1 MKTLRRCPLQWTH
14 TEIVDNMNATIEQN
28 AFKENLLSDKTA
40 IVTGASRGIG
50 AAIAQRLCEAG
61 ANVVLCSRSAES
73 VAQIAD
79 TLQDKGY
86 STYAMAA
93 DISEK
98 ADVEALIEK
107 TIAQFS
113 HIDILVNNAGIT
125 RDMLLMRLKDEDWDA
140 VLQTNLTGTMYCTR
154 AVLRPMIRQKS
165 GRIINI
171 SSVVG
176 LIGNAGQANYAAAK
190 AGIIGF
196 TKATAKEVGT
206 RGITVNAIA
215 PGFIT
220 TDMTAQIPEENQ
232 KQLLELIPLREFGH
246 PEDVADAVCFLASD
260 AARYI
265 TGQTLQVDGGMVM

>member
-1 MKTLRRCPLQWTH
+1 MGTVNKMDGTSGQG
-14 TEIVDNMNATIEQN
+14 
-28 AFKENLLSDKTA
+28 AFRGDLLSGKTA

-50 AAIAQRLCEAG
+50 AAIAHRLCEAG

-79 TLQDKGY
+79 TLQGKGY
-86 STYAMAA
+86 TAFSMAA

-98 ADVEALIEK
+98 ADVESLIAE
-107 TIAQFS
+107 TIERFS
-113 HIDILVNNAGIT
+113 QIDILVNNAGIT

-154 AVLRPMIRQKS
+154 GVLRPMIRQKS

-176 LIGNAGQANYAAAK
+176 LSGNAGQVNYAAAK
-190 AGIIGF
+190 AGIIGL
-196 TKATAKEVGT
+196 TKATAKEVGA

-220 TDMTAQIPEENQ
+220 TDMTAQIPEKNQ
-232 KQLLELIPLREFGH
+232 EQLLELIPLREFGH
-246 PEDVADAVCFLASD
+246 PEDVAAAVCFLASD

-265 TGQTLQVDGGMVM
+265 TGQVLQVDGGMVM

>member
-1 MKTLRRCPLQWTH
+1 MGMVNKMDGTS
-14 TEIVDNMNATIEQN
+14 EQVV
-28 AFKENLLSDKTA
+28 FRGDLLSGKTA

-50 AAIAQRLCEAG
+50 AAIAHRLCETG

-86 STYAMAA
+86 TVFSMAA
-93 DISEK
+93 DISRKE
-98 ADVEALIEK
+98 DVESLIEK
-107 TIAQFS
+107 TIEQFS
-113 HIDILVNNAGIT
+113 GIDILVNNAGIT

-154 AVLRPMIRQKS
+154 AVLRPMIRQRS

-190 AGIIGF
+190 AGIIGL
-196 TKATAKEVGT
+196 TKATAKEVGA

-220 TDMTAQIPEENQ
+220 TDMTAQIPEKNQ
-232 KQLLELIPLREFGH
+232 EQLLELIPLREFGH
-246 PEDVADAVCFLASD
+246 PEDVADTVCFLASD

>member
-1 MKTLRRCPLQWTH
+1 ML
-14 TEIVDNMNATIEQN
+14 IG
-28 AFKENLLSDKTA
+28 KTA

-50 AAIAQRLCEAG
+50 AAIARKLCEAG
-61 ANVVLCSRSAES
+61 ANVALCSRSAEA

-79 TLQDKGY
+79 TLKSEGY
-86 STYAMAA
+86 TATSLAA

-98 ADVEALIEK
+98 AEVEALIK
-107 TIAQFS
+107 MVLDRFS
-113 HIDILVNNAGIT
+113 QLDILVNNAGIT
-125 RDMLLMRLKDEDWDA
+125 RDTLLMRLKDADWDA
-140 VLQTNLTGTMYCTR
+140 VVQTNLTGTMYCTR

-171 SSVVG
+171 SSVIG
-176 LIGNAGQANYAAAK
+176 IMGNAGQASYAAAK
-190 AGIIGF
+190 AGIIGL
-196 TKATAKEVGT
+196 TKATAKEVGA

-220 TDMTAQIPEENQ
+220 TDMTAQIPEQNQ
-232 KQLLELIPLREFGH
+232 KQLLELIPLREFGS

>member
-1 MKTLRRCPLQWTH
+1 MGMVNKMDGTS
-14 TEIVDNMNATIEQN
+14 EQVV
-28 AFKENLLSDKTA
+28 FRGDLLSGKTA

-50 AAIAQRLCEAG
+50 AAIAHSLCETG

-86 STYAMAA
+86 TVFSMAA
-93 DISEK
+93 DISRKE
-98 ADVEALIEK
+98 DVESLIEK
-107 TIAQFS
+107 TIEQFS
-113 HIDILVNNAGIT
+113 GIDILVNNAGIT

-190 AGIIGF
+190 AGIIGL
-196 TKATAKEVGT
+196 TKATAKEVGA

-220 TDMTAQIPEENQ
+220 TDMTAQIPEKNQ
-232 KQLLELIPLREFGH
+232 EQLLELIPLREFGH

>member
-1 MKTLRRCPLQWTH
+1 MDVT
-14 TEIVDNMNATIEQN
+14 TEGS
-28 AFKENLLSDKTA
+28 AFREDLLSGKTA

-50 AAIAQRLCEAG
+50 AAIAQRLCEVG
-61 ANVVLCSRSAES
+61 AKVVLCSRSAEAVTQ
-73 VAQIAD
+73 VAE
-79 TLQDKGY
+79 TLQEKGY
-86 STYAMAA
+86 TTLAMAA
-93 DISEK
+93 DISQK
-98 ADVEALIEK
+98 ADVEGLIEK

-113 HIDILVNNAGIT
+113 QIDILVNNAGIT

-176 LIGNAGQANYAAAK
+176 LAGNAGQANYAAAK

-220 TDMTAQIPEENQ
+220 TDMTAQISENNQ

-246 PEDVADAVCFLASD
+246 PEDVADAACFLASD

>member
-1 MKTLRRCPLQWTH
+1 MDVT
-14 TEIVDNMNATIEQN
+14 TERS
-28 AFKENLLSDKTA
+28 AFREDLLHGKTA

-50 AAIAQRLCEAG
+50 AAIAHRLCEAG
-61 ANVVLCSRSAES
+61 ANVVICSRSADAVGE
-73 VAQIAD
+73 VAN
-79 TLQDKGY
+79 TLAAKGY
-86 STYAMAA
+86 TIHAIAA
-93 DISEK
+93 DISQK
-98 ADVEALIEK
+98 ADVESLIKE
-107 TIAQFS
+107 TTAQFS
-113 HIDILVNNAGIT
+113 QIDILVNNAGIT
-125 RDMLLMRLKDEDWDA
+125 RDTLLMRLKDEDWHA

-176 LIGNAGQANYAAAK
+176 LAGNAGQVNYAAAK
-190 AGIIGF
+190 AGIIGL
-196 TKATAKEVGT
+196 TKATAKEVGA

-220 TDMTAQIPEENQ
+220 TDMTAQISEQHQ
-232 KQLLELIPLREFGH
+232 KQLLEMIPLREFGH

>member
-1 MKTLRRCPLQWTH
+1 ML
-14 TEIVDNMNATIEQN
+14 EG
-28 AFKENLLSDKTA
+28 KTA

-50 AAIAQRLCEAG
+50 AAIAHRLCEVG
-61 ANVVLCSRSAES
+61 ANVVICSRSIES
-73 VAQIAD
+73 VSQTANVLKD
-79 TLQDKGY
+79 NSYTVH
-86 STYAMAA
+86 AMAA
-93 DISEK
+93 DISQK
-98 ADVEALIEK
+98 ADVEALIEETLEK
-107 TIAQFS
+107 FS
-113 HIDILVNNAGIT
+113 QIDILVNNAGIT

-140 VLQTNLTGTMYCTR
+140 VIQTNLTGTMYCSR

-171 SSVVG
+171 SSVIG
-176 LIGNAGQANYAAAK
+176 LMGNAGQASYAAAK
-190 AGIIGF
+190 AGILGL
-196 TKATAKEVGT
+196 TKTTAKEVGT

-220 TDMTAQIPEENQ
+220 TDMTAKIPEEFQ
-232 KQLLELIPLREFGH
+232 KKLLELIPLQNFGI

>member
-1 MKTLRRCPLQWTH
+1 MGMVNKMDGTS
-14 TEIVDNMNATIEQN
+14 EQVVFRG
-28 AFKENLLSDKTA
+28 ALLSGKTA

-50 AAIAQRLCEAG
+50 AAIAHRLCETG

-86 STYAMAA
+86 TVFSMAA
-93 DISEK
+93 DISQKE
-98 ADVEALIEK
+98 DVESLIEK
-107 TIAQFS
+107 TIEQFS
-113 HIDILVNNAGIT
+113 GIDILVNNAGIT

-176 LIGNAGQANYAAAK
+176 LMGNAGQANYAAAK
-190 AGIIGF
+190 AGIIGL
-196 TKATAKEVGT
+196 TKATAKEVGA

-220 TDMTAQIPEENQ
+220 TDMTAQIPEKNQ
-232 KQLLELIPLREFGH
+232 EQLLELIPLREFGH

>member
-1 MKTLRRCPLQWTH
+1 MNM
-14 TEIVDNMNATIEQN
+14 EIADKMDVTTEQN
-28 AFKENLLSDKTA
+28 IFRADILSGKTA

-50 AAIAQRLCEAG
+50 AAIARRLCEAG

-79 TLQDKGY
+79 TLQSKGY

-98 ADVEALIEK
+98 ADVEVLIEK
-107 TIAQFS
+107 TLDQFS

-154 AVLRPMIRQKS
+154 AVLRPMIRQRS

-176 LIGNAGQANYAAAK
+176 LVGNPGQANYAAAK

-196 TKATAKEVGT
+196 TKATAKEVSA

-220 TDMTAQIPEENQ
+220 TDMTAEISEASQ
-232 KQLLELIPLREFGH
+232 KQLLELIPLRKFGH

>member
-1 MKTLRRCPLQWTH
+1 ML
-14 TEIVDNMNATIEQN
+14 IG
-28 AFKENLLSDKTA
+28 KTA

-50 AAIAQRLCEAG
+50 AEIARKLCEAG
-61 ANVVLCSRSAES
+61 ANVALCSRSAEA

-79 TLQDKGY
+79 MLQSEGHTAIHK
-86 STYAMAA
+86 AA
-93 DISEK
+93 DISQK
-98 ADVEALIEK
+98 TDVEAFIKMVLDR
-107 TIAQFS
+107 FS
-113 HIDILVNNAGIT
+113 RLDILVNNAGIT
-125 RDMLLMRLKDEDWDA
+125 RDTLLMRLKDADWDT

-176 LIGNAGQANYAAAK
+176 IVGNAGQANYAAAK
-190 AGIIGF
+190 AGIIGL
-196 TKATAKEVGT
+196 TKATAKEVGA

-220 TDMTAQIPEENQ
+220 TDMTAQIPEQNQ
-232 KQLLELIPLREFGH
+232 KQLLELIPLREFGR

>member
-1 MKTLRRCPLQWTH
+1 MDVTR
-14 TEIVDNMNATIEQN
+14 EQSV
-28 AFKENLLSDKTA
+28 FRENLLSGKTA

-50 AAIAQRLCEAG
+50 AAIAQRLCETG
-61 ANVVLCSRSAES
+61 ANVVICSRSADA
-73 VAQIAD
+73 VGQVAD
-79 TLQDKGY
+79 TLQGKGY
-86 STYAMAA
+86 PVQAIAA

-98 ADVEALIEK
+98 TDVEALIEK
-107 TIAQFS
+107 AIAQFS
-113 HIDILVNNAGIT
+113 QIDILVNNAGIT

-171 SSVVG
+171 SSIVG
-176 LIGNAGQANYAAAK
+176 LVGNAGQANYAAAK

-196 TKATAKEVGT
+196 TKAIAKEVGT
-206 RGITVNAIA
+206 RGITANAIA

-220 TDMTAQIPEENQ
+220 TDMTAQISEQNQ
-232 KQLLELIPLREFGH
+232 QQLLELIPLQGFGH

>member
-1 MKTLRRCPLQWTH
+1 MDVTTERSAFREDLLRG
-14 TEIVDNMNATIEQN
+14 
-28 AFKENLLSDKTA
+28 KTA

-50 AAIAQRLCEAG
+50 AAIAHRLCEAG
-61 ANVVLCSRSAES
+61 ANVVICSRSNDA
-73 VAQIAD
+73 VGQVAD

-86 STYAMAA
+86 AVHAIAA
-93 DISEK
+93 DISQK
-98 ADVEALIEK
+98 ADVEALIEE
-107 TIAQFS
+107 TTAQFS

-125 RDMLLMRLKDEDWDA
+125 RDMLLMRLKDEDWHA

-176 LIGNAGQANYAAAK
+176 LVGNAGQANYAAAK

-196 TKATAKEVGT
+196 TKAIAKEIGA
-206 RGITVNAIA
+206 RGITANAIA

-220 TDMTAQIPEENQ
+220 TDMTAQIPEQ
-232 KQLLELIPLREFGH
+232 SQQQLLELIPLRGFGH

>member
-1 MKTLRRCPLQWTH
+1 MDVT
-14 TEIVDNMNATIEQN
+14 TERN
-28 AFKENLLSDKTA
+28 AFREDVLSGKTA

-50 AAIAQRLCEAG
+50 AAIAQRLCETG
-61 ANVVLCSRSAES
+61 ANVVLCSRTADAVRE
-73 VAQIAD
+73 VAK
-79 TLQDKGY
+79 TLEDKGHRVH
-86 STYAMAA
+86 AMAA
-93 DISEK
+93 DISQK
-98 ADVEALIEK
+98 ADVEALIEE
-107 TIAQFS
+107 TTAQFS
-113 HIDILVNNAGIT
+113 QIDILVNNAGIT
-125 RDMLLMRLKDEDWDA
+125 RDTLLMRLKDEDWNA

-176 LIGNAGQANYAAAK
+176 LAGNAGQANYAAAK
-190 AGIIGF
+190 AGILGL
-196 TKATAKEVGT
+196 TKATAKEVGA

-220 TDMTAQIPEENQ
+220 TDMTAQISEQNQ

>member
-1 MKTLRRCPLQWTH
+1 MEKKVFVDDMLQG
-14 TEIVDNMNATIEQN
+14 
-28 AFKENLLSDKTA
+28 KTA

-50 AAIAQRLCEAG
+50 AAIARRLCEVG
-61 ANVVLCSRSAES
+61 ANVVICSRSIES
-73 VAQIAD
+73 VSQTAD
-79 TLQDKGY
+79 ELKGNGY
-86 STYAMAA
+86 SIQSLAA
-93 DISEK
+93 DISKKE
-98 ADVEALIEK
+98 DVETLVEEAIS
-107 TIAQFS
+107 QFS
-113 HIDILVNNAGIT
+113 QIDILVNNAGIT

-171 SSVVG
+171 SSVIG
-176 LIGNAGQANYAAAK
+176 LMGNPGQASYAAAK
-190 AGIIGF
+190 AGIIGL
-196 TKATAKEVGT
+196 TKTTAKEVGT

-220 TDMTAQIPEENQ
+220 TDMTAQIPEEFR
-232 KQLLELIPLREFGH
+232 KKALELIPLQNYGD
-246 PEDVADAVCFLASD
+246 PEDVANTVCFLASD

>member
-1 MKTLRRCPLQWTH
+1 MVNKMDGTS
-14 TEIVDNMNATIEQN
+14 EQVVFRG
-28 AFKENLLSDKTA
+28 ALLSGKTA

-50 AAIAQRLCEAG
+50 AAIAHRLCETG

-86 STYAMAA
+86 TVFSMAA
-93 DISEK
+93 DISQKE
-98 ADVEALIEK
+98 DVESLIEK
-107 TIAQFS
+107 TIEQFS
-113 HIDILVNNAGIT
+113 GIDILVNNAGIT

-176 LIGNAGQANYAAAK
+176 LMGNAGQANYAAAK
-190 AGIIGF
+190 AGIIGL
-196 TKATAKEVGT
+196 TKATAKEVGA

-220 TDMTAQIPEENQ
+220 TDMTAQIPEKNQ
-232 KQLLELIPLREFGH
+232 EQLLELIPLREFGH

>member
-1 MKTLRRCPLQWTH
+1 MDA
-14 TEIVDNMNATIEQN
+14 TERS
-28 AFKENLLSDKTA
+28 AFRKDLLSGKTA

-61 ANVVLCSRSAES
+61 ANVVLCSRSAEA
-73 VAQIAD
+73 VTQIAE
-79 TLQDKGY
+79 TLQEKGY
-86 STYAMAA
+86 TTLAMAA
-93 DISEK
+93 DISQK
-98 ADVEALIEK
+98 ADVEGLIEK

-113 HIDILVNNAGIT
+113 QIDILVNNAGIT

-176 LIGNAGQANYAAAK
+176 LMGNAGQASYAAAK
-190 AGIIGF
+190 AGIIGL

-220 TDMTAQIPEENQ
+220 TDMTAQISEDNQ

-246 PEDVADAVCFLASD
+246 PEDVADAACFLASD

-265 TGQTLQVDGGMVM
+265 TGQILQVDGGMVM

>member
-1 MKTLRRCPLQWTH
+1 MSET
-14 TEIVDNMNATIEQN
+14 TEQS
-28 AFKENLLSDKTA
+28 AFRADVLNGKTA

-61 ANVVLCSRSAES
+61 ANVVLCSRSVEA
-73 VAQIAD
+73 VGQIAGA
-79 TLQDKGY
+79 LQEKGY
-86 STYAMAA
+86 TVLSMAA
-93 DISEK
+93 DISQK
-98 ADVEALIEK
+98 ADVDTLIEK
-107 TIAQFS
+107 TISQFS
-113 HIDILVNNAGIT
+113 HIDVLVNNAGIT
-125 RDMLLMRLKDEDWDA
+125 RDTLLMRLKDEDWDT

-165 GRIINI
+165 GRIISI
-171 SSVVG
+171 SSIVG
-176 LIGNAGQANYAAAK
+176 LAGNAGQANYAAAK
-190 AGIIGF
+190 AGIIGL
-196 TKATAKEVGT
+196 TKATAKEVGA

-220 TDMTAQIPEENQ
+220 TDMTAQISEQNQ
-232 KQLLELIPLREFGH
+232 QQLLELIPLREFGH

>member
-1 MKTLRRCPLQWTH
+1 
-14 TEIVDNMNATIEQN
+14 MNETTGQS
-28 AFKENLLSDKTA
+28 AFRADLLHGKTA

-50 AAIAQRLCEAG
+50 AAIAHKLCGAG
-61 ANVVLCSRSAES
+61 ANVALCSRSAES
-73 VAQIAD
+73 VGQIAEM
-79 TLQDKGY
+79 LQEKGY
-86 STYAMAA
+86 AVLSMAA
-93 DISEK
+93 DISQKSDIEN
-98 ADVEALIEK
+98 LIER
-107 TIAQFS
+107 TISQFS
-113 HIDILVNNAGIT
+113 QIDILVNNAGIT
-125 RDMLLMRLKDEDWDA
+125 RDTLLMRLKDEDWDA

-176 LIGNAGQANYAAAK
+176 LTGNAGQANYAAAK
-190 AGIIGF
+190 AGILGF

-220 TDMTAQIPEENQ
+220 TDMTAQIPEQSQE
-232 KQLLELIPLREFGH
+232 QLLELIPLRAFGH

>member
-1 MKTLRRCPLQWTH
+1 
-14 TEIVDNMNATIEQN
+14 MNTPDRQN
-28 AFKENLLSDKTA
+28 AFRADMLNGKTA

-50 AAIAQRLCEAG
+50 AAIAQRLCETG
-61 ANVVLCSRSAES
+61 ANVVLCSRSAEA
-73 VAQIAD
+73 VGQTAEM
-79 TLQDKGY
+79 LQGEGY
-86 STYAMAA
+86 TALSMAA
-93 DISEK
+93 DISQK
-98 ADVEALIEK
+98 ADIDNLIE
-107 TIAQFS
+107 TTLSQFS
-113 HIDILVNNAGIT
+113 QIDILVNNAGIT

-171 SSVVG
+171 SSVIG
-176 LIGNAGQANYAAAK
+176 LIGNAGQASYAAAK
-190 AGIIGF
+190 AGIIGL

-220 TDMTAQIPEENQ
+220 TDMTAQISEQNQ
-232 KQLLELIPLREFGH
+232 AHLLELIPLREFGH

>member
-1 MKTLRRCPLQWTH
+1 MDVT
-14 TEIVDNMNATIEQN
+14 TEQSIFRAD
-28 AFKENLLSDKTA
+28 LLSGKTA

-50 AAIAQRLCEAG
+50 AAIAHRLCEAG

-73 VAQIAD
+73 VAEIAD

-86 STYAMAA
+86 TTFSMAA

-98 ADVEALIEK
+98 TDVEALIEK
-107 TIAQFS
+107 TIEQFS
-113 HIDILVNNAGIT
+113 QIDILVNNAGIT
-125 RDMLLMRLKDEDWDA
+125 RDTLLMRLKDEDWDV

-176 LIGNAGQANYAAAK
+176 LAGNAGQANYAAAK
-190 AGIIGF
+190 AGIIGL
-196 TKATAKEVGT
+196 TKATAKEVGA

-220 TDMTAQIPEENQ
+220 TDMTAQIPEANQ
-232 KQLLELIPLREFGH
+232 EQLLEMIPLREFGH
-246 PEDVADAVCFLASD
+246 PEDVADAVCFLASG

-265 TGQTLQVDGGMVM
+265 TGQILQVDGGMVM

>member
-1 MKTLRRCPLQWTH
+1 MDVKNERS
-14 TEIVDNMNATIEQN
+14 
-28 AFKENLLSDKTA
+28 AFKDDLLNGKTA

-61 ANVVLCSRSAES
+61 ANVVLCSRSADA
-73 VAQIAD
+73 VGQIAD
-79 TLQDKGY
+79 TLQGNGY
-86 STYAMAA
+86 TVLAMAA
-93 DISEK
+93 DISQK
-98 ADVEALIEK
+98 ADVETLIEE
-107 TIAQFS
+107 TISQFS
-113 HIDILVNNAGIT
+113 QIDILVNNAGIT

-176 LIGNAGQANYAAAK
+176 LTGNAGQANYAAAK

-196 TKATAKEVGT
+196 TKAIAKEIGA

-220 TDMTAQIPEENQ
+220 TDMTAQIPEQ
-232 KQLLELIPLREFGH
+232 SLPQLLELIPLREFGH